1 VSGWC
6 SGCRRRVVWMSA
18 TRAIVAV
25 LAGIGSALFSACMSP
40 PQYGIIESL
49 PPGKDKSYTL
59 SPEEV
64 ARRNA
69 DASACN
75 EQVGESSPTPLLT
88 DCMKAKGWN
97 YVIVEVL
104 VR

>member
-1 VSGWC
+1 MDVGHEGYRRSVGWY
-6 SGCRRRVVWMSA
+6 W
-18 TRAIVAV
+18 
-25 LAGIGSALFSACMSP
+25 
-40 PQYGIIESL
+40 SL